1 MELLADALRGSSCG
15 NRPVL
20 EKYGVVGRV
29 ASVLLLL
36 LPGKKGPEVLFQVRS
51 SKLDWQPGDI
61 CFPGGKRE
69 PYDHNY
75 AAAAVRESWEELG
88 LHPENIQLCGTLDF
102 FAAHNG
108 FMVYPFVGIWQPN
121 VDGGEKGVTD
131 DLKNSEDAA
140 AVISNLMTDSTS
152 GKAVYSEGCRMRRN
166 HGIAC
171 GQQYEDAAKHSD
183 AKAEDSS
190 ENIIYPDYKNWE
202 YNKDEV
208 DDLFTVPLEY
218 LLETEPKTATMDV
231 RITYGDD
238 FPYDLVPTRAR
249 DWELHKDY
257 TIYFYRYED
266 KVIWGMTAHILH
278 SFIAK
283 YGEVLKRFIKQ

>member
-1 MELLADALRGSSCG
+1 MELLAKALRGSSCG
-15 NRPVL
+15 MRPVL
-20 EKYGVVGRV
+20 ERYGVVGRV

-36 LPGKKGPEVLFQVRS
+36 LPGKTGPEVLFQVRS
-51 SKLDWQPGDI
+51 PKLDWQPGDI

-69 PYDHNY
+69 PYDHNF

-108 FMVYPFVGIWQPN
+108 FMVYPFVGIWQPD

-131 DLKNSEDAA
+131 DLKKSEDAA
-140 AVISNLMTDSTS
+140 AVISNLMTDAKS
-152 GKAVYSEGCRMRRN
+152 GKAVYSQGCRMRRN
-166 HGIAC
+166 KGMAC
-171 GQQYEDAAKHSD
+171 SEQYDPDLKSD
-183 AKAEDSS
+183 ADSS
-190 ENIIYPDYKNWE
+190 EDLVYPDYKNWE

-208 DDLFTVPLEY
+208 EDLFTVPLEY
-218 LLETEPKTATMDV
+218 LLKIEPKTATMDV

-238 FPYDLVPTRAR
+238 FPYELVTTRDK

-257 TIYFYRYED
+257 KIYFYRYED

-278 SFIAK
+278 SFIKK
-283 YGEVLKRFIKQ
+283 YGEVLKKFIK